1 MPKKPGRRIGFGK
14 YDVTNMISGWGYE
27 GGIIEDK
34 ETNINSVLST
44 RRIIHTGGS
53 NGTFTIPERKEGKM
67 LNVLVDKFDGGSV
80 NEEQYQ
86 LPIVLTYYDE
96 DTLAIDRTYV
106 YPNSVV
112 YKSSF
117 SEPEEKKNGRHLTY
131 TWNSEDT
138 WTFIG
143 GTYVYVDELTA
154 TEEKTYKL
162 SKEVESGAT
171 SPILNVIVNN
181 ETLQSYQYTVEVD
194 ESGTGSSIV
203 LKDTLE
209 VEAGN
214 KIVVV
219 YKTNSTVML

>member
-1 MPKKPGRRIGFGK
+1 MPKKLKRHIRFGK
-14 YDVTNMISGWGYE
+14 KDVTNMISGWGYE
-27 GGIIEDK
+27 KGIVEDK
-34 ETNINSVLST
+34 EANINSVLST
-44 RRIIHTGGS
+44 RRTVHTAGS
-53 NGTFTIPERKEGKM
+53 NGTFTIPERKEDKM
-67 LNVLVDKFDGGSV
+67 SNVLIDNFDGGSV
-80 NEEQYQ
+80 DEEQYQ
-86 LPIVLTYYDE
+86 LPIILTYYDE
-96 DTLAIDRTYV
+96 DTLAVDRTYV
-106 YPNSVV
+106 YPNSIV

-117 SEPEEKKNGRHLTY
+117 SEPEERKNGRHLTY

-138 WTFIG
+138 YTFIG

-181 ETLQSYQYTVEVD
+181 ETLQNYQYTVEVD
-194 ESGTGSSIV
+194 EGGTGSSIV
-203 LKDTLE
+203 LKDTVE
-209 VEAGN
+209 FEAGN